1 MILMKTND
9 IETLIERFLAND
21 ISGEDLVTLLDWASG
36 SERNMAVLSSRMKAW
51 ACKDNSFDADA
62 AFARF
67 RDRVSQEKSQNVR
80 PHRISWRG
88 IAASVAAAVA
98 AGVIVYQSFQVRD
111 FRNMYA
117 DSSVM
122 VEAPD
127 GSKTR
132 IVLPDSSTV
141 WLNAGSSL
149 RYSFDPEE
157 KERKVSLR
165 GEGFFEVRHDE
176 SKPFIVSSSN
186 LDVRVLGT
194 KFNYCDYPEDSI
206 AEVSLTEGRIA
217 LSDRTGKELV
227 MSPDESA
234 VFNKMSG
241 TMTVGKSTYKA
252 DEWITGNLTF
262 DEVPLLEIVRRLE
275 RTYSVRIR
283 IDDAALC
290 GLRFYGSFNSSVQ
303 DIQEVLRS
311 LSATGKFRFRTERD
325 AVILYR

>member
-36 SERNMAVLSSRMKAW
+36 SERNMAVLSSRMKDW

-67 RDRVSQEKSQNVR
+67 KDRISQEKSPAVR
-80 PHRISWRG
+80 PRWIFWRG

-98 AGVIVYQSFQVRD
+98 AGVIVYQSFLVRD

-149 RYSFDPEE
+149 RYSFDPEV

-206 AEVSLTEGRIA
+206 AEVSLAEGRIA

-234 VFNKMSG
+234 VFNKLSG
-241 TMTVGKSTYKA
+241 AMTVAKSTYKA

-275 RTYSVRIR
+275 RTYSVKIR

-325 AVILYR
+325 AITLYR